1 MTRTTATF
9 RIVAA
14 LVAAVLS
21 LALLAGC
28 GDDDGGG
35 ASKEDYAE
43 EFKPINDEFLAL
55 GEEVA
60 NTIRTAKGQT
70 DAALAA
76 KFGDQAGSVG
86 ALKERLDDVE
96 PPEDYKADH
105 DKLSSAMA
113 VVQADLQAVAD
124 AARKHDAKGA
134 RTAVQKL
141 VKDSEAVRTPRR
153 ALASKTGAKAD

>member
-1 MTRTTATF
+1 MTRNATTF
-9 RIVAA
+9 RILAA

-70 DAALAA
+70 DASLAA
-76 KFGDQAGSVG
+76 KFEQQAESVG
-86 ALKERLDDVE
+86 GLKGRLEDLD
-96 PPEDYKADH
+96 PPEDYKSDH
-105 DKLSSAMA
+105 DKLAAAMG
-113 VVQADLQAVAD
+113 VVQADLAAVSD
-124 AARKHDAKGA
+124 AARAHDADTA

-141 VKDSEAVRTPRR
+141 VRDSEAVRTPRR
-153 ALASKTGAKAD
+153 ALAAKTGAKAE